1 LKQYN
6 FEPNNNLG
14 IILQEQGRLE
24 EAEKSYKQAISLKP
38 GNAEVNNNL
47 SITQYIYEEILPYN
61 GMVTTIPA
69 SRNHSVVYNGKKDRV
84 MIGSN
89 FYSL

>member
-1 LKQYN
+1 M
-6 FEPNNNLG
+6 LG
-14 IILQEQGRLE
+14 VLGDVWGILEWYQKTIS
-24 EAEKSYKQAISLKP
+24 KSYKQAISLKP

-61 GMVTTIPA
+61 GMVAIIPA